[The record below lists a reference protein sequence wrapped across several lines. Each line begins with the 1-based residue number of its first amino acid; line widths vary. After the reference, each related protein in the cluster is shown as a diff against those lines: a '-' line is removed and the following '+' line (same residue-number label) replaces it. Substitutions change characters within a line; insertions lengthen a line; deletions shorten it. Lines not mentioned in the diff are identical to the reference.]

1 MNQDEFIE
9 ICKDRKLWQWLRNKS
24 IVPYKSI
31 ADKETYLKSL
41 FSKIKNRTYYP
52 NPPKEYLTVN
62 KGHGVLR
69 IIPVLNLEDLIVY
82 YYCTRKL
89 ETYIA
94 VNHIPGTY
102 GGFGLSGK
110 LRRTEEEE
118 VNSINEDL
126 TTFELDGHTYVFYEI
141 EGYPVRVLLTL
152 KHGKQ
157 NGETSMTRFITILSL
172 LKIIYQMEKEL
183 L

>member
-141 EGYPVRVLLTL
+141 EGYPVESSFNPQAWKAEWGDFNCKLPL
-152 KHGKQ
+152 
-157 NGETSMTRFITILSL
+157 
-172 LKIIYQMEKEL
+172 
-183 L
+183 